1 MAKKNKTEIKSKIKS
16 KIRSNIKSKSNP
28 KLNAKTKSNA
38 KPKVLT
44 KGKLVTKIKA
54 KGEVKERTIAKTKVK
69 IVPKGKSKVAP
80 KLKTKASVVSRAM
93 PKTMPKDVTK
103 SKIKVS
109 LKPAK
114 KTLSKID
121 FQNWVTPLDDRL
133 LVRISEGEKM
143 TPGGLY
149 IPDTVTDVSGN
160 MKGVVAAVGRGHL
173 DKKGKIRPLDVKKG
187 DEVIFS
193 QFSGSKIEY
202 QGETVIFLRESDV
215 LGIVNN

>member
-1 MAKKNKTEIKSKIKS
+1 MKRKEENMAKKNKTKVM
-16 KIRSNIKSKSNP
+16 IKSKSKSKPKSKP
-28 KLNAKTKSNA
+28 KLKAKTKSNA

-44 KGKLVTKIKA
+44 KGKLA
-54 KGEVKERTIAKTKVK
+54 KGKVATI
-69 IVPKGKSKVAP
+69 IKGKSKVAP
-80 KLKTKASVVSRAM
+80 QLKTKVKVAPKAM
-93 PKTMPKDVTK
+93 PKTMPKAMSKTVSKVMSKTMPTT
-103 SKIKVS
+103 KIKDS
-109 LKPAK
+109 LMPAK
-114 KTLSKID
+114 KVMSKID

-133 LVRISEGEKM
+133 LVMISEGEKM

-187 DEVIFS
+187 DQVIFS

>member
-1 MAKKNKTEIKSKIKS
+1 MPKSKV
-16 KIRSNIKSKSNP
+16 P
-28 KLNAKTKSNA
+28 
-38 KPKVLT
+38 T
-44 KGKLVTKIKA
+44 KGKLAKVKLA
-54 KGEVKERTIAKTKVK
+54 KGKGKLATKVKGKVNGKNKIIAKTKVK
-69 IVPKGKSKVAP
+69 IATKVKPKVAP
-80 KLKTKASVVSRAM
+80 QLKAKTKMVPKAM
-93 PKTMPKDVTK
+93 PKTMSKTMPKAIAKTK
-103 SKIKVS
+103 INVSMKPSNKIV
-109 LKPAK
+109 
-114 KTLSKID
+114 SKID

-133 LVRISEGEKM
+133 LVMISEGEKM

-187 DEVIFS
+187 DQVIFS

>member
-1 MAKKNKTEIKSKIKS
+1 MAKKNKTKVK
-16 KIRSNIKSKSNP
+16 IKSKSNSMP
-28 KLNAKTKSNA
+28 KTKV
-38 KPKVLT
+38 PT
-44 KGKLVTKIKA
+44 KGKLAKVKGKLATKV
-54 KGEVKERTIAKTKVK
+54 KGKVNGKNKIIAKTKVK
-69 IVPKGKSKVAP
+69 IATKVKSKVEPQLKA
-80 KLKTKASVVSRAM
+80 KTKVVPKAMPKIMSKTMPKAM
-93 PKTMPKDVTK
+93 PKTKINVSMKPSNKVV
-103 SKIKVS
+103 SKV
-109 LKPAK
+109 
-114 KTLSKID
+114 D

-133 LVRISEGEKM
+133 LVMISEGEKM

-187 DEVIFS
+187 DQVIFS

>member
-1 MAKKNKTEIKSKIKS
+1 MKRKEENMAKKNKTKVM
-16 KIRSNIKSKSNP
+16 IKSKSKSKPKSKP
-28 KLNAKTKSNA
+28 KLKAKTKSNA
-38 KPKVLT
+38 KSKVLT
-44 KGKLVTKIKA
+44 KGKLA
-54 KGEVKERTIAKTKVK
+54 KGKVATI
-69 IVPKGKSKVAP
+69 IKGKSKVAP
-80 KLKTKASVVSRAM
+80 QVKTKVKVAPKAM
-93 PKTMPKDVTK
+93 PTT
-103 SKIKVS
+103 KIKVS
-109 LKPAK
+109 LMPAK
-114 KTLSKID
+114 KVMSKID

-133 LVRISEGEKM
+133 LVMISEGEKM

-187 DEVIFS
+187 DQVIFS

>member
-1 MAKKNKTEIKSKIKS
+1 MAKKNKTKVM
-16 KIRSNIKSKSNP
+16 IKSKSKSKPKSKP
-28 KLNAKTKSNA
+28 KLKAKTKSNA

-44 KGKLVTKIKA
+44 KGKLA
-54 KGEVKERTIAKTKVK
+54 KGKVATI
-69 IVPKGKSKVAP
+69 IKGKSKVAP
-80 KLKTKASVVSRAM
+80 QVKTKVKVAPKAM
-93 PKTMPKDVTK
+93 PKAMSKTISKVMSKTMPTT
-103 SKIKVS
+103 KIKVS
-109 LKPAK
+109 LMPAK
-114 KTLSKID
+114 KVMSKID

-133 LVRISEGEKM
+133 LVMISEGEKM

-187 DEVIFS
+187 DQVIFS